1 MTANAS
7 QANASQAN
15 TSQQSASQTGPRSN
29 DTAPGSADLYRTMRL
44 IRRFEEHALD
54 LVKSGEIISGIHS
67 CIGQEAVAA
76 GTGAALRRDDIM
88 MANHRAHGQLLAK
101 GSEPGRL
108 LAELAGRT
116 NGVARGRGGSFH
128 PSDFTVGVFGS
139 SGSVGHGAPL
149 ATGAAWALARAGSD
163 RVAVSVF
170 GDGAVNQGALL
181 ESFNIAALWRV
192 PVVFICENNLYATT
206 LPVSASVA
214 GSITGRAEAFGIPA
228 ESVDGQDAET
238 VHAAAARAVAR
249 ARAGQGPTFLEFRT
263 YRYGGHHTFETTTR
277 LRYRD
282 KAEIAAWQARDPL
295 ALQAGR
301 VAPDLRDEIDAEVEA
316 TLDAAVRFALA
327 GQKPD
332 PADAREYLYASGL
345 RTRPGVAVR
354 PEERPAERMLPR

>member
-1 MTANAS
+1 MTTEASHGTAS
-7 QANASQAN
+7 QGTAGQERAG
-15 TSQQSASQTGPRSN
+15 QQGACRGGGAPR
-29 DTAPGSADLYRTMRL
+29 PEDLYRMMRL
-44 IRRFEEHALD
+44 IRRFEEHALG

-88 MANHRAHGQLLAK
+88 LANHRAHGQLLAK

-108 LAELAGRT
+108 LAELAGIT

-128 PSDFTVGVFGS
+128 PSDFTVGVFGA
-139 SGSVGHGAPL
+139 SGSVGHGAPP

-181 ESFNIAALWRV
+181 ESFNLAALWRG
-192 PVVFICENNLYATT
+192 PVVFICENNFYATT
-206 LPVSASVA
+206 LPVGAAVA

-228 ESVDGQDAET
+228 ESVDGMDPEL
-238 VHAAAARAVAR
+238 VYAAVARAVAR
-249 ARAGQGPTFLEFRT
+249 ARAGQGPTLLEFRT
-263 YRYGGHHTFETTTR
+263 YRFHGDHTFETTTR
-277 LRYRD
+277 VRYRD
-282 KAEIAAWQARDPL
+282 PAEVAAWQARDPL

-301 VAPDLRDEIDAEVEA
+301 VAGAVRDVIDVDVES

-327 GQKPD
+327 GRKPD
-332 PADAREYLYASGL
+332 PADACDYVYASGL
-345 RTRPGVAVR
+345 RTRPGVSAS
-354 PEERPAERMLPR
+354 PAERTVPR